1 MPGGMLIVLGLM
13 SNTSIFG
20 RNAGEGVVDGTVDGV
35 EVEGTDEEEVTV
47 TVTEFVMLPALLVAV
62 NI

>member
-1 MPGGMLIVLGLM
+1 MLGLM

-20 RNAGEGVVDGTVDGV
+20 RNAGPGVVDGIVDGV
-35 EVEGTDEEEVTV
+35 EVEGAEEEEETV
-47 TVTEFVMLPALLVAV
+47 TVTELVMLPALLVAV